1 MDEYSKARKNFNKNY
16 VKVTQKDY
24 NSLTAKNKKRY
35 DRAKDKGLI
44 PATKVGGELKTIKVF
59 DSTDYTMITDKELGI
74 GMLKD
79 KPSRK
84 ATTIRYSADIGQA
97 IPIKKPAMST
107 GKDFRKGGMVISTVD
122 NRKKK

>member
-1 MDEYSKARKNFNKNY
+1 MDEYSKDKKNFNKNY
-16 VKVTQKDY
+16 VKITKKDY
-24 NSLTAKNKKRY
+24 DNLTPKNKKRY

-44 PATKVGGELKTIKVF
+44 PATKESGALKTLKVF
-59 DSTDYTMITDKELGI
+59 DPTDYTMVTDKELGI

-84 ATTIRYSADIGQA
+84 ATTVRYNPDIGQA
-97 IPIKKPAMST
+97 IPTRKPSMSK